1 MWAPF
6 QRNYYNVN
14 IIEIFT
20 ALNPC
25 NKKLECGHNCAGV
38 CGEICPSKDFCVEC
52 APENV
57 LNQDINSKTTKFP
70 PHKKAF
76 DVTVSSLYQAKL
88 ENEES
93 YASDSSPPVM
103 NILSSISSET
113 FQETLSQLRFSPNES
128 TNDDAEDLQERITE
142 KREDIKKRIEN
153 ILESQRYKDSE
164 EKFKNNI
171 HARLVNLLE
180 NCNEIENCDL
190 NLNNTLSIE
199 EILEIYQAIKT
210 EFKSSRHLYECPN
223 GHLYTIEKCDEVTQ
237 TNKCPDCNEQ
247 I

>member
-1 MWAPF
+1 
-6 QRNYYNVN
+6 
-14 IIEIFT
+14 
-20 ALNPC
+20 
-25 NKKLECGHNCAGV
+25 
-38 CGEICPSKDFCVEC
+38 
-52 APENV
+52 
-57 LNQDINSKTTKFP
+57 
-70 PHKKAF
+70 
-76 DVTVSSLYQAKL
+76 
-88 ENEES
+88 
-93 YASDSSPPVM
+93 M

-113 FQETLSQLRFSPNES
+113 FQETLSQVGISIPQVDRRIYLDAFFVIIYIQKIMHNEILFIIQEVLKESTPTATINENTLSIKEIWKKFIERLQFSIKNHLNTIGEIAESTLYNRHLLLVNIEILEFDLKLLIYQLRFSPNES

-153 ILESQRYKDSE
+153 ILESQGYKDSE

-210 EFKSSRHLYECPN
+210 EFKSSSTFRISLY
-223 GHLYTIEKCDEVTQ
+223 LKS
-237 TNKCPDCNEQ
+237 
-247 I
+247 